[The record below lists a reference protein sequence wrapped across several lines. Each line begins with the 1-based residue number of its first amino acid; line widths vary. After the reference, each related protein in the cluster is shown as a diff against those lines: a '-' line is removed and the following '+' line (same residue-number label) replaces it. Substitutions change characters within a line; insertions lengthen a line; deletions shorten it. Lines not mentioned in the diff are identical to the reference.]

1 MLCHRIAPDRS
12 TESLHLL
19 ERLQHTVPATF
30 RRMRWNGRGER
41 SHTDRSDLNVPL
53 AFTCE
58 IVGVARWLEGAG

>member
-1 MLCHRIAPDRS
+1 
-12 TESLHLL
+12 
-19 ERLQHTVPATF
+19 
-30 RRMRWNGRGER
+30 MRWNGRGER